1 MATTR
6 PLSNCL
12 RAGAVLSLLLLSACS
27 TGGKREPEPAAP
39 ASTELSEAPCVCPT
53 EVPEAAAK
61 PPANTGP
68 LLIVGQAEYVVI
80 GDNVLT
86 AKARID
92 TGATT
97 TSLGAHDITPFE
109 RDGKRWVRFTIRDRV
124 SGEEHP
130 FEKPLSRMVEI
141 KRHNAS
147 PDTRPVVR
155 MPLTLGR
162 VSTTVEVSLNNR
174 DAFDYPVLIGRNFMD
189 GRIVVDVSQ
198 EYIALDEES

>member
-1 MATTR
+1 M
-6 PLSNCL
+6 
-12 RAGAVLSLLLLSACS
+12 
-27 TGGKREPEPAAP
+27 
-39 ASTELSEAPCVCPT
+39 
-53 EVPEAAAK
+53 
-61 PPANTGP
+61 
-68 LLIVGQAEYVVI
+68 VI
-80 GDNVLT
+80 GENVLT

-162 VSTTVEVSLNNR
+162 VSATVEVSLNNR
-174 DAFDYPVLIGRNFMD
+174 DPFDYPVLIGRNFMD

>member
-27 TGGKREPEPAAP
+27 TGGKRESEPAAP
-39 ASTELSEAPCVCPT
+39 TSSAPSEAPCVCPA
-53 EVPEAAAK
+53 EAPDTPVQAAD
-61 PPANTGP
+61 PGS
-68 LLIVGQAEYVVI
+68 LLVVGQAEYVVI
-80 GDNVLT
+80 ADNVLT

-109 RDGKRWVRFTIRDRV
+109 RDGTRWVRFTIRDRV
-124 SGEEHP
+124 SGEEHA

-162 VSTTVEVSLNNR
+162 VSATVEVSLNNR

-189 GRIVVDVSQ
+189 GRIVVDVSK